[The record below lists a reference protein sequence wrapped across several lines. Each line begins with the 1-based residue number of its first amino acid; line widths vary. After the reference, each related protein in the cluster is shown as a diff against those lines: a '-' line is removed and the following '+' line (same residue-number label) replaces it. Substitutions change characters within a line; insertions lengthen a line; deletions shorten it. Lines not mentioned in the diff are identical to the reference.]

1 MSRSV
6 WQLALCCR
14 FAEFFL
20 GEAVFQHIFPDILL
34 QNFSVLVPL
43 DAFLPEILYFLFFRN
58 GFRRTLYGLLQL
70 VKIDGLQQIIDTVQL
85 NRSSGIVKL
94 RIACQEYDLDLQL
107 LFSDPLHKVESRS
120 ARHHDIADHDIN
132 VHHSHDVFR
141 LLYGKRSVHLAHP
154 GLCKIEVSFDTFNH
168 VLFIIHEQ

>member
-6 WQLALCCR
+6 WQLTLCCR

-58 GFRRTLYGLLQL
+58 GFRRTLYGFLQL

-94 RIACQEYDLDLQL
+94 RIACQKYDLDLQL

-132 VHHSHDVFR
+132 VHHSHDVLR
-141 LLYGKRSVHLAHP
+141 LLYGKRGIHLVHP

>member
-1 MSRSV
+1 MARSV

-20 GEAVFQHIFPDILL
+20 GETGFQHIFPDILL
-34 QNFSVLVPL
+34 QNFFILVPL
-43 DAFLPEILYFLFFRN
+43 DVFLLKILYLLFFRS

-70 VKIDGLQQIIDTVQL
+70 FKIDGLQQIIDTVQL

-107 LFSDPLHKVESRS
+107 LFPDPLHKVESRS
-120 ARHHDIADHDIN
+120 ARHHDIADYNIN
-132 VHHSHDVFR
+132 VHHSHDVLR

-154 GLCKIEVSFDTFNH
+154 GLCEIEVSFDTFNH